1 MKEPNWD
8 HILIRTKDVLIL
20 SASVIAIVLWLG
32 DFWGLP
38 VKVQANEMSS
48 QDYRQYK
55 AQNEIFVQGLKK
67 DIEYLKASAITQQGD
82 IKEILRKVSL

>member
-1 MKEPNWD
+1 
-8 HILIRTKDVLIL
+8 
-20 SASVIAIVLWLG
+20 
-32 DFWGLP
+32 
-38 VKVQANEMSS
+38 MSS